1 MSWGPRWIC
10 LVGNFEERGSVSS
23 DFGVGGGPLK
33 TRMIGDPRDPIKS
46 TFLSFD
52 SVFTCFGGAS
62 NPKRTSYISCILG
75 FQAPWIYGVFNGGLA
90 MKLSTFSVFGSYF
103 LTFSNLSIQT
113 DSNSGTFSVFG
124 RSFFLQIVFF
134 SYFRKKVDH
143 NLSGNQKS
151 LH

>member
-10 LVGNFEERGSVSS
+10 LVGNFENPGSVFS

-33 TRMIGDPRDPIKS
+33 TRMIGGPRDPIKS

-52 SVFTCFGGAS
+52 SVFSFRHREYMGFLMGVWRWNYRLFPFSGGTFCRF
-62 NPKRTSYISCILG
+62 P
-75 FQAPWIYGVFNGGLA
+75 IYQFN
-90 MKLSTFSVFGSYF
+90 
-103 LTFSNLSIQT
+103 
-113 DSNSGTFSVFG
+113 FSVFG

-151 LH
+151 PHICYKFECH